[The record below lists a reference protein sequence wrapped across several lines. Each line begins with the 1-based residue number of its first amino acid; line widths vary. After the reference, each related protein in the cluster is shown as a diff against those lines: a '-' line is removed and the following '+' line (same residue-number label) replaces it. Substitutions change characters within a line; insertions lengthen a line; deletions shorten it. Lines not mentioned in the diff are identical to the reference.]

1 MTVKKIILS
10 DIKKSKLIIIS
21 IVVLNVLVS
30 LAQITQPL
38 LFKKLFDEVFPRQDI
53 SLGIFYIIILVI
65 IPIVFTLISSLILLC
80 NKELGNRISK
90 SLRLKIFNKIIHKG
104 SGSNTINSGETINRM
119 TSQVGQLSEVYIV
132 NTFMS
137 IISNTILLITT
148 LVFMLSMSVKLTLIA
163 VISLP
168 LFMVLFTKVRNYT
181 RNLDNHTYRLLDEG
195 INYLTDLF
203 SNFKAVQIHN
213 GQKTEE
219 KKWENW
225 NDEVIKASKKS
236 YVFHHVILNLSS
248 DLIVSVITGIIYG
261 YSLFLIVGD
270 DITIG
275 TLMAFI
281 VLLPRLHGIF
291 KSIFTTSVDTDRIKV
306 ITDNLNDLLLINND
320 QEGELSPDFATIP
333 NLEINNLSFRYSDDK
348 NNIKDLTLKVEPGQF
363 LGIVGMSGS
372 GKTTLFELLH
382 KHVSPAM
389 GTIKINGINIADY
402 KTDELREYI
411 SYTPQTGILWNRSV
425 LENIIYPLEI
435 QDLSKDQM
443 QRVNNSIQMAR
454 IEEFINSLPEK
465 LNTNVTHNGKEFSG
479 GEVQRILLA
488 RTFMNDSKMLLLD
501 EYTSALDAIT
511 ESEINEI
518 LTSLKGEVTVLV
530 IAHRLS
536 TINGAD
542 LVAVMHEGELKEL
555 GTVPDLLKQG
565 GIFKDMFEKQ
575 TLINN

>member
-281 VLLPRLHGIF
+281 VILPRLHGIF

>member
-411 SYTPQTGILWNRSV
+411 SYTPQTGILWNRSI

-435 QDLSKDQM
+435 QDLSKDQI